1 MGSVDATVT
10 VKNLWFSYKPEKY
23 VLENI
28 SITFDKT
35 PVVIVGENGAGKS
48 TFVKILKGLLKPTK
62 GEVFVKDVNT
72 KDTTVAALS
81 KIIGLVF
88 QNPADQIFKSKVI
101 DEVMFGPLNIW
112 HDKEY
117 AYKKSIETLEIVGL
131 EEKKQFHP
139 LER

>member
-35 PVVIVGENGAGKS
+35 PVAIVGENGAGKS

>member
-10 VKNLWFSYKPEKY
+10 VKNLWFSYKSEKH

-35 PVVIVGENGAGKS
+35 PVAIVGENGAGKS

-117 AYKKSIETLEIVGL
+117 AYKKSIETLEIVG
-131 EEKKQFHP
+131 
-139 LER
+139 